1 MLRQLGAKF
10 KILGC
15 APQQHRR
22 THAITTHQLADVH
35 LDADVIVPVT
45 AESFRRHAHLG
56 RNTALENCSV
66 VLGGWLGTRCSS
78 RQ

>member
-10 KILGC
+10 KIRLRELTI
-15 APQQHRR
+15 P
-22 THAITTHQLADVH
+22 THQLADVH